1 MSLQQPGPPLIS
13 RLPLAT
19 NNQLEFWW
27 QPPSTIN
34 SPITY
39 YQFACSSIGYTQNLS
54 SQAQE
59 TRVFDLTNGQYYQF
73 TIRAANQY
81 GLGSPAAFDIVQ
93 PGPRPANN
101 NLIDVKMIYPG
112 TFAQLTWK
120 SIQAA
125 GEPDNIGY
133 ALIAIPSTP
142 TLSTVKVS
150 ANSTQQSTF
159 IGPLKTDVYTFSV
172 YSVNDARWQRTETTN
187 SIIANTTLFTSP
199 PTKPAIISFST
210 ITNSSFTVIYTNP
223 ASQSTSYYSF
233 LLNGLSTPTKTQTAN
248 TGSFNNLTAATTYSV
263 IVTANNN
270 IGSNPS
276 NAQSVTTLID
286 TPNPVTNIQNGAGT
300 SATTLTASWTPSP
313 NATLPY
319 TFTINGIPTI
329 PQSQTTSSATFI
341 NLNPGTW
348 YPVVVIANNSTG
360 GRPSQSTDLTTAPAA
375 PRNVNI
381 NYANPT
387 GFTVN
392 WAQGSANTI
401 DYQISLDG
409 GITVQSQTS
418 PYTFTNLSIGNTY
431 QVVVKARNQAGTTA
445 AAPVSYALGL
455 TTPQIEFFNN
465 VKATSFNVFWSLATG
480 ADPIMYYISVD
491 GGITYPFYSTTNNYT
506 VTNMNPNTTY
516 TVVVQASN
524 SGVIKTSNSATVMTK
539 PAPPYNITF
548 TDVTQVAG
556 TVNWLT
562 AESTTPPSK
571 PILTLGAVTRRTA
584 QITWTPPMLSLVS
597 SYSLNVNALGFQSFP
612 GTVSSYTITNLTGNT
627 SNTAFLI
634 ATNTAGRTDA
644 DPLYFMTALNPPPP
658 VNPTNFI
665 TTSVSTTAISVSW
678 TPVED
683 VEVYYLNTDGSQNY
697 PYSTVSTA
705 TSFTYSPLTAGT
717 NYLLTLVASNVSGNS
732 GQATISTIT
741 VPNPPANVT
750 VTSIT
755 QTSALVS
762 WTAVTGA
769 TSYRVSINSGAYQ
782 LATGTSYQVTGLQPG
797 SSTSVNVA
805 ATNASGS
812 NAAATTILTV
822 PSAPT
827 NFQTTSIAA
836 TSIAV
841 SWSAVTGASSYYL
854 SNDGGSS
861 YGFSTGSTS
870 YTFTG
875 LSPSTTYN
883 YYVKAY
889 NSSGYSSENGPLSV
903 TTSSSPPAAPPT
915 TPVLTT
921 SSKTSS
927 SFTVNWTGGVYAT
940 SYTYKINGVT
950 TTPTTDNGVSAKN
963 ATFSG
968 STGMSYTVEV
978 IAINSLGTASS
989 GSGNSWTLNSAPASM
1004 LKLAGSSD
1012 LTTLVT
1018 SGTDGYLYTSSNSG
1032 VSWVQRTAPGV
1043 YSSQGWGF
1051 GCSLDGTNIV
1061 AIAGYASQSGCWIS
1075 LDSGNTWSQDFS
1087 GVGYGSDSSGG
1098 GHNIASGGGK
1108 FYTFADGNAVV
1119 RNSTSGFG
1127 RWTACGNIRRANH
1140 LDCSDNGNVVVG
1152 SYNVNPYIW
1161 ESEDAGVTF
1170 TQTGLSGGG
1179 NGFFSIACS
1188 GDGTKRV
1195 TGIPGGNIY
1204 IKSSGSSWDPVQP
1217 SLTGSWNGF
1226 ACSFNGSF
1234 MIATGAYGGGV
1245 HTSSNAGQTW
1255 TYEAATGTSIF
1266 TTNSCLVSSDGQKMM
1281 AFVGGALYSGKRI
1294 FTITL

>member
-1 MSLQQPGPPLIS
+1 MSQVPGPPLIS

-39 YQFACSSIGYTQNLS
+39 YQFACSSINYTQNLS

-172 YSVNDARWQRTETTN
+172 YSVNDARWQTTETTN

-276 NAQSVTTLID
+276 DNQSVTTLID
-286 TPNPVTNIQNGAGT
+286 TPNPVTNITNVAT
-300 SATTLTASWTPSP
+300 ATTLTASWTPSP

-329 PQSQTTSSATFI
+329 PQSQTTNQATFI

-409 GITVQSQTS
+409 GITYIVQSQTS

-480 ADPIMYYISVD
+480 ADPIKYLISVD

-516 TVVVQASN
+516 TVVVQALN
-524 SGVIKTSNSATVMTK
+524 SGVIKTSNPATVTTK

-562 AESTTPPSK
+562 AESTTTPSK

-584 QITWTPPMLSLVS
+584 QITWTPPTLSLVS

-634 ATNTAGRTDA
+634 ATNAAGRTDA

-658 VNPTNFI
+658 ANPTNFI

-717 NYLLTLVASNVSGNS
+717 NYLLTLVASNLSGNS

-741 VPNPPANVT
+741 VPNPPSNVT

-827 NFQTTSIAA
+827 NFQTTNVDTTTIATTWSATNGAA
-836 TSIAV
+836 T
-841 SWSAVTGASSYYL
+841 YYL
-854 SNDGGSS
+854 SNNGGS
-861 YGFSTGSTS
+861 T
-870 YTFTG
+870 YTFTVQA
-875 LSPSTTYN
+875 PATTYTFSGLN
-883 YYVKAY
+883 SSTAYNLLLKAY
-889 NSSGYSSENGPLSV
+889 NSSGYSPPSAALSV
-903 TTSSSPPAAPPT
+903 TTSTAGPPAPT
-915 TPVLTT
+915 GFVITNLNGNGFTVSWTPVPGAALYTVFNAQNGAGLIEVTSPTYTFTGLNIGTLYQFYVKTYDSTT
-921 SSKTSS
+921 RLHSAPS
-927 SFTVNWTGGVYAT
+927 AT
-940 SYTYKINGVT
+940 QGVT
-950 TTPTTDNGVSAKN
+950 TPSPRG
-963 ATFSG
+963 
-968 STGMSYTVEV
+968 
-978 IAINSLGTASS
+978 
-989 GSGNSWTLNSAPASM
+989 
-1004 LKLAGSSD
+1004 
-1012 LTTLVT
+1012 VT
-1018 SGTDGYLYTSSNSG
+1018 SIL
-1032 VSWVQRTAPGV
+1032 
-1043 YSSQGWGF
+1043 
-1051 GCSLDGTNIV
+1051 
-1061 AIAGYASQSGCWIS
+1061 
-1075 LDSGNTWSQDFS
+1075 
-1087 GVGYGSDSSGG
+1087 SDGG
-1098 GHNIASGGGK
+1098 GITIQWTQPNAARVNCSWQPGFTGG
-1108 FYTFADGNAVV
+1108 FYEAGPPQYSNQGTF
-1119 RNSTSGFG
+1119 RT
-1127 RWTACGNIRRANH
+1127 
-1140 LDCSDNGNVVVG
+1140 
-1152 SYNVNPYIW
+1152 
-1161 ESEDAGVTF
+1161 
-1170 TQTGLSGGG
+1170 
-1179 NGFFSIACS
+1179 
-1188 GDGTKRV
+1188 
-1195 TGIPGGNIY
+1195 
-1204 IKSSGSSWDPVQP
+1204 
-1217 SLTGSWNGF
+1217 
-1226 ACSFNGSF
+1226 
-1234 MIATGAYGGGV
+1234 YGG
-1245 HTSSNAGQTW
+1245 
-1255 TYEAATGTSIF
+1255 TGTSYNILVYF
-1266 TTNSCLVSSDGQKMM
+1266 YYTDSVISNIPMGPSASGCTVNVTSYYQEPYWYILPGVNGNANLYNYTTI
-1281 AFVGGALYSGKRI
+1281 YS
-1294 FTITL
+1294 